1 MVLTLSLSRSAWL
14 RAVMEIGTACCV
26 FLALAGGD
34 HDLFQAAD
42 LGLGRG
48 PAVSG
53 VASACAQAGPA
64 PTGASALVAR
74 RARAK
79 SFAA

>member
-1 MVLTLSLSRSAWL
+1 MVWTFSLSRSAWL
-14 RAVMEIGTACCV
+14 KAVMEIGTTCCV

-34 HDLFQAAD
+34 DNLFQAAG

-53 VASACAQAGPA
+53 VASAWAQAGPA
-64 PTGASALVAR
+64 AGPVTR
-74 RARAK
+74 RRRQK
-79 SFAA
+79 SQGQA